1 MRCLI
6 SGADGFLG
14 ANLARYLLDKGHT
27 VIGAC
32 LNRKGETSLDAL
44 NVRLRL
50 EYGDTTDRLYI
61 SRLLNAYEIET
72 VFHLAAVSIVRVAE
86 RDKERAIRTNVLG
99 TVAVCEA
106 AEHAGA
112 RVIVASS
119 DKAYG
124 DQAGEAYR
132 EDMALR
138 PTGAY
143 EVSKACQ
150 DMVARLYG
158 AVVVRAANLY
168 GPADLHW
175 SRLVPN
181 SCRLALS
188 GVPPAVYGDAATHER
203 EWLHVEDACRAYL
216 LLAERGERGQ
226 AYNVSSGETAT
237 ALAIAQMI
245 ARLANAPA
253 PTLVQKASAYY
264 EIPAQS
270 LDCRR
275 IYRLGWASER
285 TLAEGLYQTLKWYD
299 RQLAGAVGVMA

>member
-119 DKAYG
+119 
-124 DQAGEAYR
+124 
-132 EDMALR
+132 
-138 PTGAY
+138 
-143 EVSKACQ
+143 S
-150 DMVARLYG
+150 
-158 AVVVRAANLY
+158 
-168 GPADLHW
+168 
-175 SRLVPN
+175 
-181 SCRLALS
+181 
-188 GVPPAVYGDAATHER
+188 
-203 EWLHVEDACRAYL
+203 
-216 LLAERGERGQ
+216 
-226 AYNVSSGETAT
+226 
-237 ALAIAQMI
+237 
-245 ARLANAPA
+245 
-253 PTLVQKASAYY
+253 
-264 EIPAQS
+264 
-270 LDCRR
+270 
-275 IYRLGWASER
+275 
-285 TLAEGLYQTLKWYD
+285 
-299 RQLAGAVGVMA
+299 